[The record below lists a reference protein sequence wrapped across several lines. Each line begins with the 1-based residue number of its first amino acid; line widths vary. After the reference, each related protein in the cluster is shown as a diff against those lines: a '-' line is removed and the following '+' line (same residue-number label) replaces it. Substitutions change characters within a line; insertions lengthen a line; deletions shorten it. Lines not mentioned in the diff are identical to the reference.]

1 MLVEGTQLYNDG
13 DWTLMYIFLGL
24 APIIFVSIA
33 LYSTWDD
40 TATKGKNDIEMV
52 AGQTFRRPRR
62 FPWKEAIIT
71 SEQSDSAAAS
81 PSYTGPPG
89 RTGTRPPVPP
99 PSLSKPSGSSK
110 GQRTKDHERDRKTAR
125 VPAQPRLRDYEYGE
139 SEPSGGIS
147 KHSENFLDIPL

>member
-1 MLVEGTQLYNDG
+1 MPVQGTQFYNDG

-24 APIIFVSIA
+24 APIIFVAIA
-33 LYSTWDD
+33 LYSIWYDMGIR
-40 TATKGKNDIEMV
+40 GKNDIEMV

-81 PSYTGPPG
+81 PSYTGSPS
-89 RTGTRPPVPP
+89 RTRTRPPVPP
-99 PSLSKPSGSSK
+99 PSLG
-110 GQRTKDHERDRKTAR
+110 TKDHKRDRNTAR
-125 VPAQPRLRDYEYGE
+125 VPAQPRLRDHEYGK

-147 KHSENFLDIPL
+147 KYSEDFLDIPL